1 MKVTAI
7 LPDNLITEVKHLS
20 KGKNITD
27 SLVIA
32 LNEWVDLRHIIE
44 LNKSIERKPLSFEY
58 SAYEIREANRKN
70 DLM

>member
-7 LPDNLITEVKHLS
+7 LPDNLISEVKHLS

-32 LNEWVDLRHIIE
+32 LNEWVNLKNISKLNSHI
-44 LNKSIERKPLSFEY
+44 KKHPLQFQSNYTAEK
-58 SAYEIREANRKN
+58 IREINRIR
-70 DLM
+70 